1 MFVSLVYIFLC
12 LHPRLCV
19 NLSTP
24 LQPSF
29 ITPQLNKSHDSVEFR
44 FLSKMDAPELFKQLQ
59 KEAECPV
66 CLETVDNPK
75 TLPCLHSFCLNCL
88 KKIPVEEEERIDC
101 PVCRTS
107 VVIPETLIDL
117 PTSFHLNR
125 LLDILALR
133 GSGTEAQRCGSC
145 EEMHTAAC
153 YCFVCVRFMC
163 TACFDS
169 HQRTNGTR
177 GHRNVLI
184 ENLQAQQVLGSVCT
198 PTWCLQKCHDLKE
211 PLKYYCQ
218 QCKVCICQKC
228 READHDGHTMMD
240 IHEAANKDKVQMRSV
255 INKLK
260 PLGGFYQARMNK
272 QIQLMERSK
281 EENAAAHKKVTKTV
295 EELIQVLHEHGTAI
309 HVKLDEIHDIQQR
322 DHSTQL
328 ENFQLLV
335 TQLNSFVEYGEAVL
349 ERNLSAEILHTQ
361 SSYGKQGQT
370 FLNLKKIEL
379 YDPQHV
385 DYAVTKQGLI
395 QGHVIVK
402 HADASKSVA
411 EGKGLVGTDVD
422 TETNF
427 KVTVID
433 KEGKQYYHK
442 DDQMTVN
449 VVDPQGNL
457 LNKSIE
463 DHKDGKYMVTYTPAS
478 VGMHT
483 VSIDI
488 NDKALAGSPWKV
500 DVMPHHHQFVF
511 EFGTSGSQQGQFDW
525 PVSIA
530 VSKTTGNI
538 AVADSDNRRI
548 QLFNSNG
555 RYLREFGQNGS
566 EKLNKPK
573 SVAFTS
579 SGDVTVLDSNKIFM
593 FNETGNFINSTVSEH
608 LINPSSLSVGNDDHF
623 LVCDKGNKKIKVL
636 SSDGTELLR
645 SFSAPDCGT
654 SPEFAICYQNKI
666 FVSYFEANCVKVF
679 SVEGQFAFNIGNI
692 SKLTSKDRDGVLNG
706 PLGLSVDKHGKLI
719 VCDFRNRRLQLFT
732 PDGMFISKI
741 EQQLKQGVGP
751 YSVAV
756 SNDSRVLMIDILRHS
771 IHVFQ

>member
-1 MFVSLVYIFLC
+1 
-12 LHPRLCV
+12 
-19 NLSTP
+19 
-24 LQPSF
+24 
-29 ITPQLNKSHDSVEFR
+29 
-44 FLSKMDAPELFKQLQ
+44 MDAQELFKQLQ

-66 CLETVDNPK
+66 CLETVENPK

-88 KKIPVEEEERIDC
+88 KKIPVEEEMMEC

-107 VVIPETLIDL
+107 VLIPETLIDL

-125 LLDILALR
+125 LLDILPLR
-133 GSGTEAQRCGSC
+133 GNGTEAQRCGIC
-145 EEMHTAAC
+145 EEMHTATC

-184 ENLQAQQVLGSVCT
+184 ENLQAPQVLESIRA
-198 PTWCLQKCHDLKE
+198 PTCCVQKCHELKE

-228 READHDGHTMMD
+228 CEADHNRHAMIG

-260 PLGGFYQARMNK
+260 PLVVLYESKMNK
-272 QIQLMERSK
+272 QVQLMERSR
-281 EENAAAHKKVTKTV
+281 EENAAARKKVTETV
-295 EELIQVLHEHGTAI
+295 EEVIRGLREHETTI
-309 HVKLDEIHDIQQR
+309 HAKLDEINDIQQR

-335 TQLNSFVEYGEAVL
+335 TQLNSFVEFGEAVI
-349 ERNLSAEILHTQ
+349 ERNLSEEIFHTQ
-361 SSYGKQGQT
+361 SSYGKQGEA
-370 FLNLKKIEL
+370 FLNLKKMEL

-385 DYAVTKQGLI
+385 DYAVTSQGLI

-411 EGKGLVGTDVD
+411 EGKGLVRTSVD

-427 KVTVID
+427 KVTIID
-433 KEGKQYYHK
+433 EEGKQYYHK

-449 VVDPQGNL
+449 VVDPQGSL
-457 LNKSIE
+457 LNKNIE
-463 DHKDGKYMVTYTPAS
+463 DYKDGKYMVAYTPQS

-488 NDKALAGSPWKV
+488 NGKALAGSPWKV
-500 DVMPHHHQFVF
+500 KVMPHHHRLLFK
-511 EFGTSGSQQGQFDW
+511 FGTSGRMRGQFDW

-530 VSKTTGNI
+530 VSKRTGNI

-555 RYLREFGQNGS
+555 RYLRDFGQTGA

-579 SGDVTVLDSNKIFM
+579 SGDVTVLDSNKIFV
-593 FNETGNFINSTVSEH
+593 FSETGNLISSTVNEH
-608 LINPSSLSVGNDDHF
+608 LINPSSLSVGSDNH
-623 LVCDKGNKKIKVL
+623 LIVCDKGDKKIKVL
-636 SSDGTELLR
+636 SADGTELLR

-654 SPEFAICYQNKI
+654 SPEFAICHQNKI

-692 SKLTSKDRDGVLNG
+692 SKLIDRDGVLNG
-706 PLGLSVDKHGKLI
+706 PLGLSVDKDGNLI
-719 VCDFRNRRLQLFT
+719 VCDFHNRRLQLFT
-732 PDGMFISKI
+732 PDGLFISKI
-741 EQQLKQGVGP
+741 EQQLRQSVGP

-756 SNDSRVLMIDILRHS
+756 LNDSRVLMIDILGHS